1 MAAEGIDMGG
11 DELGRPPR
19 WADALLRTCLS
30 PEEAETQSGDLLE
43 AYRDSVLPH
52 RGRLSADVWFVR
64 QVAGY
69 MLRARG
75 MKLRN
80 WILAGLALSALTIIV
95 SVLLY
100 PGILEGSDAAK
111 VAVGFL
117 FYAYAAVCHTR
128 PATPEDAV
136 VLSLGS
142 RYGLAI
148 GSLWV
153 GGVLA
158 LNLGVGIMGVVM
170 MLHAFLLPVVAGA
183 HAGIKLWRV
192 GAGMLVG
199 FWSSLVSGLSVFLG
213 VMASGYILAF
223 LNRDIPGFIP
233 GIRRVL
239 LLIFVGGVV
248 VGVVGA
254 TIGSFAGILLARTG
268 RSPEEPRRVFWGFLV
283 FCITRILVHLS
294 APGVTLA
301 PWDC

>member
-1 MAAEGIDMGG
+1 MGG
-11 DELGRPPR
+11 DALGRPPR

-52 RGRLSADVWFVR
+52 RGRLSADLWFVR

-75 MKLRN
+75 TAFRN
-80 WILAGLALSALTIIV
+80 WILAGLALSALTIMV

-100 PGILEGSDAAK
+100 PRSLQGSDAVK
-111 VAVGFL
+111 VAAGFL

-136 VLSLGS
+136 VMSLGS

-148 GSLWV
+148 GLLWI

-158 LNLGVGIMGVVM
+158 LNLGVGIIGVVM
-170 MLHAFLLPVVAGA
+170 VLHAFLLPVVAGA

-199 FWSSLVSGLSVFLG
+199 FWSSLVSGLSVFLA

-223 LNRDIPGFIP
+223 LNRDIPGVIP
-233 GIRRVL
+233 GIRGGL
-239 LLIFVGGVV
+239 LLIFVWGGVV
-248 VGVVGA
+248 AVVGA

-268 RSPEEPRRVFWGFLV
+268 RRPEEPHRVLWGLLA
-283 FCITRILVHLS
+283 FCMTRILVHLS
-294 APGVTLA
+294 PSGVTLA